1 MNPKDKRLAI
11 EVEDHPFEL
20 VRTLKELYRKVTME
34 QVRWKYGIVEPMLT
48 LVIIVTFPL
57 LLKMEYLNSSYT
69 GINSKGYLS
78 LYIPI
83 WMIRIKDWLLIK
95 KDDVFAATHVYDAKI
110 IPSYDEV
117 FL

>member
-1 MNPKDKRLAI
+1 M
-11 EVEDHPFEL
+11 
-20 VRTLKELYRKVTME
+20 RTLKELYRKVTME

-57 LLKMEYLNSSYT
+57 PLKN
-69 GINSKGYLS
+69 GILEFKLHGHKLKGLFV
-78 LYIPI
+78 LIHTN
-83 WMIRIKDWLLIK
+83 MDDQDKDWLLIK
-95 KDDVFAATHVYDAKI
+95 KDDVFAVTHVYDAKI